1 MTNAILYKIYEHN
14 YQDTIIVTR
23 HTDYL
28 AEFDLQQQVTGTDDD
43 WSVGYIPLLGVN
55 THIYRKYGQQPALK
69 NKGTTY
75 GNNIT

>member
-1 MTNAILYKIYEHN
+1 M
-14 YQDTIIVTR
+14 TR

-43 WSVGYIPLLGVN
+43 WSVHTALGRLN
-55 THIYRKYGQQPALK
+55 THIYRKYWKQPALK
-69 NKGTTY
+69 NKGTAY